1 MLSVLGRVSAREPAR
16 TPLARAPKVGA
27 KMAETHEGFSV
38 RRLAAAVLVALIGLA
53 IAAGILVS
61 ARAADPS
68 LAGWAVVGLGIALAV
83 VLVVAGVLL
92 YRARFTPAH
101 TLRVAGWAVLGT
113 VLLGF
118 VIELIV
124 LGGTPMPLYAAAT
137 LLAVSAV
144 AHVLV
149 GVRAVQRIRASELA
163 RRREQ
168 FEVLNRLVRHNLR
181 NEAQLLLFAAERL
194 ERDDVSDHDVAD
206 DLEAVAEDLSEMN
219 DVLDRSQALIR
230 EEAGPATTIDLR
242 ELLVDLAEEYREA
255 YPDASIELVLPEE
268 CRVRSGEQL
277 ELAVA
282 ELLENALEHT
292 GRAPRVTVDASNRP
306 KGVLLEISDDGPG
319 IPEEERAVVERGVDI
334 DQLDQGKGLGLWFV
348 RWVLDAYGGD
358 IEFDVDDDGT
368 TVRLALPAA

>member
-1 MLSVLGRVSAREPAR
+1 
-16 TPLARAPKVGA
+16 
-27 KMAETHEGFSV
+27 MAESDEDFSV
-38 RRLAAAVLVALIGLA
+38 RRLAAAALVAAIGLA
-53 IAAGILVS
+53 LGAGILAS
-61 ARAADPS
+61 AGAADPT
-68 LAGWAVVGLGIALAV
+68 LPGWAVVGLGIAIAI
-83 VLVVAGVLL
+83 VLVVAGALL
-92 YRARFTPAH
+92 HRARFTPAH
-101 TLRVAGWAVLGT
+101 TLRVAGWAGLGT
-113 VLLGF
+113 VLLGV
-118 VIELIV
+118 VIALIV

-137 LLAVSAV
+137 LLAVSTF
-144 AHVLV
+144 AHVLI
-149 GVRAVQRIRASELA
+149 GVRDVQRIRATELA

-181 NEAQLLLFAAERL
+181 HEAQLLLFAAERL
-194 ERDDVSDHDVAD
+194 ERDDVADHDVAD

-219 DVLDRSQALIR
+219 DVLDRSQAVIR
-230 EEAGPATTIDLR
+230 EEAGPTATIDLR

-282 ELLENALEHT
+282 ELLENALEHS
-292 GRAPRVTVDASNRP
+292 GRTPSVTVDASNRP

-319 IPEEERAVVERGVDI
+319 IPEEERAVVEREIDI
-334 DQLDQGKGLGLWFV
+334 DQLAHSKGLGLWFV

-358 IEFDVDDDGT
+358 LEFEVDDDGT